1 MNAHITIEHDE
12 CLPRINKIER
22 NFMAHA
28 VTRDE
33 DAPLVKRGDYVVA
46 DTSDTMPVDG
56 GMFLVEWSNGRRA
69 VMKTRPRACEFFERD
84 GVPSIF
90 MRGDGPDTVWYF
102 HCAVRSMSRL
112 CDGPYRL
119 EQMQSKILGKVVGVA
134 VGEAATEWAEH
145 QVGEHDRVVDQRAR
159 KAAEGFDPDL
169 WIDLRDRT
177 GQVSALMVRPNGN
190 GILAVMV
197 DHDGVE
203 ADRIYKKYDAV
214 FRAEVEG
221 CTHSR
226 AKLVA
231 ALRKAGRVVTLK
243 DGRWCPDPKMPAH
256 VLAAHFPGVVGV
268 AA

>member
-12 CLPRINKIER
+12 CLPRVSKIER
-22 NFMAHA
+22 DFVPHLIKDN
-28 VTRDE
+28 D
-33 DAPLVKRGDYVVA
+33 DAPLFKAGDYVVA
-46 DTSDTMPVDG
+46 DTSDTLPVDG
-56 GMFLVEWSNGRRA
+56 GMFLVEWSNGRRD
-69 VMKTRPRACEFFERD
+69 VMKTKSRACEYIERD
-84 GVPSIF
+84 GQSGIS
-90 MRGDGPDTVWYF
+90 MRSDGPDTCWYF
-102 HCAVRSMSRL
+102 HCPVRGMFRL

-119 EQMQSKILGKVVGVA
+119 EHMQSKILGKIVGVA
-134 VGEAATEWAEH
+134 VGEVATEWAEH
-145 QVGEHDRVVDQRAR
+145 QIGEYGRAVDRRAR
-159 KAAEGFDPDL
+159 KVAETFDADL

-177 GQVSALMVRPNGN
+177 GQVSALMVRPTGN

-197 DHDGVE
+197 EHDGVE

-226 AKLVA
+226 AKLEA

-256 VLAAHFPGVVGV
+256 VRAAHFPAIEGV